1 MFLYVPLSVEL
12 KTLQEAF
19 DNGHRTQIQLQEY
32 LDIMYPGP
40 LQRLR
45 KEIIVRQGHLVLKNN
60 LVTNNIQINHPVS
73 QTLLQGTIQFF
84 TKKKRNHRHHEIT
97 PLQRVRKPLLS
108 TKVECPICYDEKRDV
123 EALACGHVFCSDC
136 LRKWRRTSVA
146 CPLCRAKAS
155 S

>member
-1 MFLYVPLSVEL
+1 MFLYIPLSVGL

-45 KEIIVRQGHLVLKNN
+45 KEIIVRQGHLV
-60 LVTNNIQINHPVS
+60 TNNIQINHPVS

-84 TKKKRNHRHHEIT
+84 SKKKRNHRHHEIT

-108 TKVECPICYDEKRDV
+108 TKV
-123 EALACGHVFCSDC
+123 
-136 LRKWRRTSVA
+136 
-146 CPLCRAKAS
+146 
-155 S
+155 